1 MDVKYSY
8 YNTSKGYRVTGGTAA
23 HFLKADGSLD
33 NTSYIPANTEIN
45 MGDKNLNFTSGS
57 LSKFENSSRVFNKVY
72 QRSSNANQVG
82 ILSFK
87 FPQASTSAT
96 MFDVTL
102 KIYGWQNRI
111 LGNIRIGFYKITGVA
126 VNGSHKAIIKC
137 SDNFPTNIINVG
149 IDAAGMVCIN
159 IGEATTVWNTYLNVE
174 VERVVSFHSGANFD
188 WSKGW
193 LQTIETDVSSY
204 ISIANVATEVVA
216 SRSWTDA
223 NNIGSIPKAPTALS
237 DNSLNTITTPGF
249 YNQTADANATIARNY
264 PIANAGSLNVYRTT
278 INGVIQEYT
287 TYNNNITYK
296 RNYNGSSWGV
306 WKTMLNSVDA
316 IPQLSNYL
324 PLTGGELTGALTIKP
339 SNSGNVF
346 EQDVITFHD
355 QGTGPSNIIPLA
367 FKYGVSTSPTAY
379 IKAVSKGVSGVDGAL
394 FQFYD
399 NTTKHTEISSTG
411 ITSNSFIKSGG
422 DATQFLKADGS
433 VDSNTYS
440 LSSHTHSFA
449 SLTAK
454 PTTATGYGITDV
466 PRQGILGGDINSV
479 RSNDTRNTNPLPSTD
494 LKSGVWFDFK
504 NSAAIGLTAPN
515 TSTYSASMT
524 FVPYGDDSGNSVVAF
539 RLSHSNNRLFYQS
552 YNAGAWNN
560 GKYLWTSSDFSQAD
574 INNWNT
580 AFNWGNHANAGYATT
595 AQLGLYIPL
604 SQRGAANGVATLGTD
619 GLIPTTQLPSYVD
632 DVIEDASLAVINA
645 LPANEKQTGKI
656 YVTTD
661 TNKSYR
667 WSGSVFVEISSGA
680 VQSVNGQTGVVNL
693 TYSDVGA
700 SAVNHTHTI
709 AQVTGLQSA
718 LDGKVDDSQVL
729 TNVPAG
735 AVFTDTIY
743 TLPTATSTNKG
754 GVEIFSDT
762 VQTVASN
769 AVTATAS
776 RTYGI
781 QLNSAGQAVV
791 NVPWVDTNT
800 AYTAGNGLTL
810 TGTAFSLPIT
820 VSGSG
825 NYIADVAQN
834 ANGITVTK
842 GNLPSYSLTV
852 ATSTSLGGIR
862 LFSDVANN
870 MAPNSVTEIK
880 GRSYAVQLNN
890 NNQAVVNVPWT
901 DNNTIYTSSNGIVL
915 AGNNFTP
922 TYGTTVNTVAQGNDS
937 RINNGE
943 TAFSW
948 GNHANAGYL
957 TNSALSNY
965 YTKNESLNLFVKSSG
980 VETISDTKTFTHSP
994 VIPNGTLGAH
1004 AVNKSQIEL
1013 ITSSESEGGQQL
1025 YISGNNSVNLTNYFV
1040 TSRDG
1045 SRNPDDIAPN
1055 STPRRVR
1062 FDFANS
1068 TSAGLG
1074 GSGNYAGIMTF
1085 APWDGTTASTGDS
1098 SYQLA
1103 FANQS
1108 GSNGAGAPMLKLRK
1122 GIDDKWGKW
1131 TKFWTDA
1138 DFTNLNIQQW
1148 NYASQYGLKLNEEF
1162 SINTGSRLMLADG
1175 FYGNESG
1182 MMDHTFERFVSGKQN
1197 EYYKYGSLYGN
1208 FDGLNFNVDTQLF
1221 GMGREANKDDKLTVE
1236 GSVKASKNFK
1246 SEDENPDTL
1255 FIPNGNLATL
1265 RDEIVNDQSDYAI
1278 RLDPHEYNID
1288 PSGVLAV
1295 DDRNRLIHIIG
1306 EQVKMTVDFKR
1317 VYPKQQIVIYN
1328 FDQSGGTM
1336 AVKVQGKLI
1345 ANLSARCFLRLYVT
1359 KSQRVIAERQQ
1370 PCDFVW

>member
-33 NTSYIPANTEIN
+33 NAVYTTVNQADSKYVPFNGSPFNINLNTKNINNAGIVESTALKNNSSTLQVKSFVLQNQTTVNSVGIKLTTAGTSNMMGSFTLTLFGYPGNSVSFRVSMYKYLYNWYIPRITWLHGSSTFISNIEFYKEDDSNLHLKINFLSSFGPYNKTVITDVLAIDSDPLHNPDTYTITVNPDNSTHTLQQTTSNTQFIRDHITAGTNQVGLSGDKTTTGNWIFNGTGSSSITLLRPGNTINNSIAMGFNAATHYLGLADANTFAIGNSPNLVLANRKLWVDFTTNAIN
-45 MGDKNLNFTSGS
+45 ASGQVGGSTVGSRDVGGFAISTTTNTSRAEMILRHNWSANNQTFGVGGISSGTSGS
-57 LSKFENSSRVFNKVY
+57 MSQWGMYKWLNDRT
-72 QRSSNANQVG
+72 ANG
-82 ILSFK
+82 NDGF
-87 FPQASTSAT
+87 FGWEGDT
-96 MFDVTL
+96 DTL
-102 KIYGWQNRI
+102 KASSLAG
-111 LGNIRIGFYKITGVA
+111 TG
-126 VNGSHKAIIKC
+126 
-137 SDNFPTNIINVG
+137 TR
-149 IDAAGMVCIN
+149 M
-159 IGEATTVWNTYLNVE
+159 
-174 VERVVSFHSGANFD
+174 
-188 WSKGW
+188 
-193 LQTIETDVSSY
+193 
-204 ISIANVATEVVA
+204 VVA
-216 SRSWTDA
+216 DSAGRLSA
-223 NNIGSIPKAPTALS
+223 QIIPSVPTA
-237 DNSLNTITTPGF
+237 
-249 YNQTADANATIARNY
+249 
-264 PIANAGSLNVYRTT
+264 
-278 INGVIQEYT
+278 
-287 TYNNNITYK
+287 
-296 RNYNGSSWGV
+296 
-306 WKTMLNSVDA
+306 
-316 IPQLSNYL
+316 
-324 PLTGGELTGALTIKP
+324 
-339 SNSGNVF
+339 
-346 EQDVITFHD
+346 
-355 QGTGPSNIIPLA
+355 
-367 FKYGVSTSPTAY
+367 
-379 IKAVSKGVSGVDGAL
+379 
-394 FQFYD
+394 
-399 NTTKHTEISSTG
+399 
-411 ITSNSFIKSGG
+411 
-422 DATQFLKADGS
+422 TQ
-433 VDSNTYS
+433 
-440 LSSHTHSFA
+440 
-449 SLTAK
+449 
-454 PTTATGYGITDV
+454 
-466 PRQGILGGDINSV
+466 
-479 RSNDTRNTNPLPSTD
+479 
-494 LKSGVWFDFK
+494 
-504 NSAAIGLTAPN
+504 
-515 TSTYSASMT
+515 
-524 FVPYGDDSGNSVVAF
+524 
-539 RLSHSNNRLFYQS
+539 
-552 YNAGAWNN
+552 
-560 GKYLWTSSDFSQAD
+560 

-604 SQRGAANGVATLGTD
+604 TQRGAANGVATLD
-619 GLIPTTQLPSYVD
+619 AAGLIPTTQLPSYVD
-632 DVIEDASLAVINA
+632 DVIEGASLAVINA

-791 NVPWVDTNT
+791 NVPWIDTNT

-915 AGNNFTP
+915 SGTNFTP

-943 TAFSW
+943 TAFGW
-948 GNHANAGYL
+948 GNHNLMGYS
-957 TNSALSNY
+957 TQTWVDEN
-965 YTKNESLNLFVKSSG
+965 FVKTNNG
-980 VETISDTKTFTHSP
+980 ISIDITGQNLNTYKKTGFYK
-994 VIPNGTLGAH
+994 G
-1004 AVNKSQIEL
+1004 
-1013 ITSSESEGGQQL
+1013 
-1025 YISGNNSVNLTNYFV
+1025 VNLT
-1040 TSRDG
+1040 G
-1045 SRNPDDIAPN
+1045 APN
-1055 STPRRVR
+1055 DNNGWWYVVIETHDSTWVTQK
-1062 FDFANS
+1062 A
-1068 TSAGLG
+1068 TSF
-1074 GSGNYAGIMTF
+1074 GSGNIPNVTYQRTMTGGVWS
-1085 APWDGTTASTGDS
+1085 AWTQIWTT
-1098 SYQLA
+1098 Q
-1103 FANQS
+1103 
-1108 GSNGAGAPMLKLRK
+1108 
-1122 GIDDKWGKW
+1122 
-1131 TKFWTDA
+1131 
-1138 DFTNLNIQQW
+1138 DFTVTNIQQW

-1336 AVKVQGKLI
+1336 AVKIQGKLI

-1370 PCDFVW
+1370 PCDFIW

>member
-126 VNGSHKAIIKC
+126 VNGSHKAIIEC

-306 WKTMLNSVDA
+306 WKTMLNSVD
-316 IPQLSNYL
+316 L
-324 PLTGGELTGALTIKP
+324 G
-339 SNSGNVF
+339 
-346 EQDVITFHD
+346 
-355 QGTGPSNIIPLA
+355 
-367 FKYGVSTSPTAY
+367 
-379 IKAVSKGVSGVDGAL
+379 
-394 FQFYD
+394 
-399 NTTKHTEISSTG
+399 SSA
-411 ITSNSFIKSGG
+411 ITSNTNQTGLTGDKTTSGNWIFNG
-422 DATQFLKADGS
+422 TGANSLTVLRPGSTINNSIALGFDTPSMYMGLADADTFAVGTNANLVLS
-433 VDSNTYS
+433 NRTFWVDNIGN
-440 LSSHTHSFA
+440 A
-449 SLTAK
+449 SLKGNLNFNSELILQRNNVTRFRTSGTDTVISSEGTNIYLRPKGDSSNVNQIIFNNNTSQYTDNHNILLGTQTSVGSSVFHTGVAG
-454 PTTATGYGITDV
+454 ALSGYGAWMGHNLQWDGTNFIQPRGNLHSWGFTANNHKGFSFNFGLSTGTNGGIVSLTEVLKIDNSGLITT
-466 PRQGILGGDINSV
+466 LNH
-479 RSNDTRNTNPLPSTD
+479 
-494 LKSGVWFDFK
+494 
-504 NSAAIGLTAPN
+504 
-515 TSTYSASMT
+515 
-524 FVPYGDDSGNSVVAF
+524 GNS
-539 RLSHSNNRLFYQS
+539 
-552 YNAGAWNN
+552 
-560 GKYLWTSSDFSQAD
+560 SQ
-574 INNWNT
+574 WNT

-604 SQRGAANGVATLGTD
+604 SQRGAANGVATLD
-619 GLIPTTQLPSYVD
+619 AAGLIPTTQLPSYVD
-632 DVIEDASLAVINA
+632 DVIEGASLAVINA

-769 AVTATAS
+769 TVTAAAS

-825 NYIADVAQN
+825 NYITDVAQN

-901 DNNTIYTSSNGIVL
+901 DSNTIYTSSNGIVL
-915 AGNNFTP
+915 SGTNFTP
-922 TYGTTVNTVAQGNDS
+922 TYGTTVNTIAQGNDS

-943 TAFSW
+943 TAFGW

-957 TNSALSNY
+957 PYSALSNY

-1045 SRNPDDIAPN
+1045 SRNPDDITPN

-1197 EYYKYGSLYGN
+1197 EYYKYGSRYGN

-1336 AVKVQGKLI
+1336 AVKIQGKLI
-1345 ANLSARCFLRLYVT
+1345 ATLSARCFLRLYVT

>member
-126 VNGSHKAIIKC
+126 VNGSHKAIIEC

-223 NNIGSIPKAPTALS
+223 NNIGSIPKAPIALG

-306 WKTMLNSVDA
+306 WKTMLNSVD
-316 IPQLSNYL
+316 L
-324 PLTGGELTGALTIKP
+324 G
-339 SNSGNVF
+339 
-346 EQDVITFHD
+346 
-355 QGTGPSNIIPLA
+355 
-367 FKYGVSTSPTAY
+367 
-379 IKAVSKGVSGVDGAL
+379 
-394 FQFYD
+394 
-399 NTTKHTEISSTG
+399 SSA
-411 ITSNSFIKSGG
+411 ITSNTNQTGLTGDKTTSGNWIFNG
-422 DATQFLKADGS
+422 TGANSLTVLRPGSTINNSIALGFDTPSMYMGLADADTFAVGTNANLVLS
-433 VDSNTYS
+433 NRTFWVDN
-440 LSSHTHSFA
+440 LGNA
-449 SLTAK
+449 SLKGNLNFNSELILQRNNVTRFRTSGTDTVISSEGTNIYLRPKGDSSNVNQIIFNNNTSQYTDNHNILLGTQTSVGSSVFHTGVAG
-454 PTTATGYGITDV
+454 ALSGYGAWMGHNLQWDGTNFIQPRGNLHSWGFTANNHKGFSFNFGLSTGTNGGIVSLTEVLKIDNSGLITT
-466 PRQGILGGDINSV
+466 LN
-479 RSNDTRNTNPLPSTD
+479 
-494 LKSGVWFDFK
+494 
-504 NSAAIGLTAPN
+504 
-515 TSTYSASMT
+515 Y
-524 FVPYGDDSGNSVVAF
+524 GNS
-539 RLSHSNNRLFYQS
+539 LQ
-552 YNAGAWNN
+552 
-560 GKYLWTSSDFSQAD
+560 
-574 INNWNT
+574 WNT

-604 SQRGAANGVATLGTD
+604 SQRGAANGVATLD
-619 GLIPTTQLPSYVD
+619 AAGLIPTTQLPSYVD
-632 DVIEDASLAVINA
+632 DVIEGASLAVINA

-693 TYSDVGA
+693 IYSDVGA

-735 AVFTDTIY
+735 ALFTDTIY

-800 AYTAGNGLTL
+800 SYTAGNGLTL

-901 DNNTIYTSSNGIVL
+901 DSNTIYTSSNGIAL
-915 AGNNFTP
+915 SGTNFTP

-943 TAFSW
+943 TAFGW
-948 GNHANAGYL
+948 GNHNLMGYSTQAWVDENFVK
-957 TNSALSNY
+957 TNNGISIDITGQNLNTY
-965 YTKNESLNLFVKSSG
+965 KKTGFYKGLNLTG
-980 VETISDTKTFTHSP
+980 
-994 VIPNGTLGAH
+994 
-1004 AVNKSQIEL
+1004 
-1013 ITSSESEGGQQL
+1013 
-1025 YISGNNSVNLTNYFV
+1025 
-1040 TSRDG
+1040 
-1045 SRNPDDIAPN
+1045 APN
-1055 STPRRVR
+1055 DNNGWWYVVIETHDSTWVTQK
-1062 FDFANS
+1062 A
-1068 TSAGLG
+1068 TSF
-1074 GSGNYAGIMTF
+1074 GSGNTPNVTYQRTMTGGVWS
-1085 APWDGTTASTGDS
+1085 AWTQIWTT
-1098 SYQLA
+1098 Q
-1103 FANQS
+1103 
-1108 GSNGAGAPMLKLRK
+1108 
-1122 GIDDKWGKW
+1122 
-1131 TKFWTDA
+1131 
-1138 DFTNLNIQQW
+1138 DFTVTNIQQW

-1208 FDGLNFNVDTQLF
+1208 FDGLNFNVDTKLF

-1336 AVKVQGKLI
+1336 AVKIQGKLI
-1345 ANLSARCFLRLYVT
+1345 ATLSARCFLRLYVT